1 MIGPKSF
8 IEYLKKKNI
17 DFFTGVPDSVLKNFT
32 ENLPK
37 KKNYTMANEGLAVSL
52 GIGYFLKTKK
62 IPLVYFQNSG
72 LGNAINP
79 LISIA
84 HKNVYSI
91 PMLLLIGWR
100 GAPNT
105 KDEPQHIQQ
114 GKSTINFLKNLGIKS
129 IILNSEKSF
138 LNLNKLLK
146 VAKKQSTPV
155 AILIKKNILKKVK
168 KVVVKNK
175 YKLER
180 SKVIEFIL
188 DNITKKTKIFSSTGY
203 ISRELDHI
211 IHNKKNKI
219 KSFYN
224 VGGMGHT
231 SSIALGYS
239 LNSKEKVLCLDGDGA
254 LMMHM
259 GSLANIGKFSKKNYL
274 HILLN
279 NGTHES
285 VGGQPTNSNLIKFK
299 NLSKSVKY
307 RSYCS
312 IKNEKEL
319 KNKFSKFIKKDGPL
333 FCEIFIKNK
342 SIENLGRPKNFDKL
356 KKYFIK

>member
-1 MIGPKSF
+1 MICPISF
-8 IEYLKKKNI
+8 IKFLKKKEIN
-17 DFFTGVPDSVLKNFT
+17 FFSGVPDSVLKNFT
-32 ENLPK
+32 ENIPIE
-37 KKNYTMANEGLAVSL
+37 KNYIMANEGLALSL

-62 IPLVYFQNSG
+62 IPLIYFQNSG
-72 LGNAINP
+72 LGNTINP

-100 GAPNT
+100 GAPNS

-114 GKSTINFLKNLGIKS
+114 GKKTLNFLKNLGIKS
-129 IILNSEKSF
+129 VTLNSEKNFSK
-138 LNLNKLLK
+138 LNKLIK
-146 VAKKQSTPV
+146 FSRKQSVPV
-155 AILIKKNILKKVK
+155 AILIKKDTFNKTKKAIIR
-168 KVVVKNK
+168 NN

-180 SKVIEFIL
+180 IKVLKFLL
-188 DNITKKTKIFSSTGY
+188 DNVSQKTKIFSSTGY
-203 ISRELDHI
+203 ISRELDYVMR
-211 IHNKKNKI
+211 NKKKKI

-239 LNSKEKVLCLDGDGA
+239 INSKDKTLCLDGDGA

-259 GSLANIGKFSKKNYL
+259 GSLANIGKFSKKNFV

-285 VGGQPTNSNLIKFK
+285 VGGQPTNSNLINFK
-299 NLSKSVKY
+299 ALSKSVKY
-307 RSYCS
+307 KEYCS

-319 KNKFSKFIKKDGPL
+319 KSKFSKFIKKNGPL

-342 SIENLGRPKNFDKL
+342 SIKNLGRPKDLDKL
-356 KKYFIK
+356 KRYFIR

>member
-1 MIGPKSF
+1 MICPKSF
-8 IEYLKKKNI
+8 IKFLKKKRIN
-17 DFFTGVPDSVLKNFT
+17 FFSGVPDSVLKNFT
-32 ENLPK
+32 EIIPIE
-37 KKNYTMANEGLAVSL
+37 KNYIMANEGLAISL

-62 IPLVYFQNSG
+62 IPLIYLQNSG
-72 LGNAINP
+72 LGNTINP

-105 KDEPQHIQQ
+105 KDEPQHTQQ
-114 GKSTINFLKNLGIKS
+114 GKKTLSFLKNLGIRS
-129 IILNSEKSF
+129 IILNSRKNFS
-138 LNLNKLLK
+138 NLNNLINF
-146 VAKKQSTPV
+146 ATKQSVPV
-155 AILIKKNILKKVK
+155 AILVK
-168 KVVVKNK
+168 KDIFDKTKKEIVQNH

-180 SKVIEFIL
+180 IKVLKFIL
-188 DNITKKTKIFSSTGY
+188 DNVSQKNRIFSSTGY
-203 ISRELDHI
+203 ISRELDYLI
-211 IHNKKNKI
+211 RNKKKKI

-239 LNSKEKVLCLDGDGA
+239 IKSKDKVLCLDGDGA
-254 LMMHM
+254 LLMHM
-259 GSLANIGKFSKKNYL
+259 GSLANIGKFSKKNFI

-285 VGGQPTNSNLIKFK
+285 VGGQSTNSNIINFK
-299 NLSKSVKY
+299 TLSKSVKY
-307 RSYCS
+307 KAYCS

-319 KNKFSKFIKKDGPL
+319 ISKFSKFIKKKGPL

-342 SIENLGRPKNFDKL
+342 SIKNLGRPKNFDRL
-356 KKYFIK
+356 KRYFIK